1 MLATT
6 APTRAM
12 LALSALCM
20 FAEPAA
26 AQEWPTKPVR
36 VLIPFTPG
44 GTADALGRVVGQK
57 LSESLGQNFIM
68 ENRPGGGGLIA
79 AEAIARSAPD
89 GYNLVVSGIGGFII
103 ITAVTPH
110 PGFDIVKDFTHIAM
124 LGGPPSVLVVT
135 PDMPA
140 KSLQDVVQLAK
151 QKPGAISYGS
161 PSAGSHS
168 ALIAD
173 LFQQKAGIK
182 LTHVPYK
189 GASQALTDMLGGHL
203 PMASMTLTSG
213 AAQISA
219 DKVRA
224 LAVSTPKRVADF
236 PEIPTYVEQGFPD
249 LVAYTWFALSG
260 PANMPPDIVKRL
272 NAEVVKALKLP
283 DVQARLKREA
293 IYTEAFTSEEFTAF
307 FLREME
313 RWTPIAKAGGFQQ

>member
-1 MLATT
+1 
-6 APTRAM
+6 
-12 LALSALCM
+12 
-20 FAEPAA
+20 
-26 AQEWPTKPVR
+26 
-36 VLIPFTPG
+36 
-44 GTADALGRVVGQK
+44 
-57 LSESLGQNFIM
+57 
-68 ENRPGGGGLIA
+68 
-79 AEAIARSAPD
+79 
-89 GYNLVVSGIGGFII
+89 
-103 ITAVTPH
+103 
-110 PGFDIVKDFTHIAM
+110 M

-135 PDMPA
+135 PEMPA

-224 LAVSTPKRVADF
+224 LAVSTPNRVADF

-249 LVAYTWFALSG
+249 LVAYTWFSLSG
-260 PANMPPDIVKRL
+260 PANMPPDIVRRL

-293 IYTEAFTSEEFTAF
+293 VYTEAFTSEEFTAF

>member
-1 MLATT
+1 
-6 APTRAM
+6 M